1 VEQQGKATVS
11 RCDSSLVPNDGE
23 IMKIALAQIDTTVG
37 DFDGNAQKILDG
49 VRWAESEGVDLIVFP
64 EMCVCG
70 YPPRDL
76 LEKPSFL
83 QKSLDTVR
91 RIAAGT
97 KGTAAVIGYITPNEA
112 SDGHALFNTAG
123 ILSDGEVKFEQHKTL
138 LPEYD
143 VFDEARHFEPACDH
157 RVYEIDGVRIGLSL
171 CEDMWSK
178 VEFRGRRLYQTD
190 PIEKLV
196 SAGAEM
202 IINISASPFTLGKR
216 EIRRELARGMAKR
229 FGTPVIYCNAVG
241 GNDDLVFDGRSV
253 VVNGGGEV
261 IRKGLA
267 FAEDTIII
275 DTDEMQPITKI
286 PTCTEEEEIHGAL
299 VLGLSDYMRKCGF
312 KRAVLGL
319 SGGIDSAVVAAIA
332 AEAIGPENVTG
343 ILMPSPYSSQSSID
357 DALELAK
364 NLGIKT
370 STIPIGDIYEGYREM
385 LGFDSAGDVS
395 LAEEN
400 IQARIRG
407 NILMAKS
414 NSEGAIVLATGNKS
428 ELSVGYC
435 TLYGDMAGGFALIS
449 DVLKTQVFALAG
461 YMNRNSVMIP
471 ESIINKAPSAELKPD
486 QTDQDALPAYEI
498 LDPIVKA
505 YVEEKASVE
514 EIAAQ
519 GIDIDIVRQITGM
532 IDHNEYKRRQ
542 APPGIKITQK
552 AFGSGRRFP
561 IACKF

>member
-1 VEQQGKATVS
+1 
-11 RCDSSLVPNDGE
+11 
-23 IMKIALAQIDTTVG
+23 MKIALAQINTTVG
-37 DFDGNAQKILDG
+37 DFSGNARKIIDG
-49 VRWAESEGVDLIVFP
+49 IRWAESEGLDLIIFP

-83 QKSLDTVR
+83 QRSIEAVEE
-91 RIAAGT
+91 IAMNTGNCSAL
-97 KGTAAVIGYITPNEA
+97 IGYITPNES

-123 ILSDGEVKFEQHKTL
+123 ILCDGEIKFKQHKTL

-143 VFDEARHFEPACDH
+143 VFDEARHFEPSSEH
-157 RVYEIDGVRIGLSL
+157 EVYEIGGIKIGLTL
-171 CEDMWSK
+171 CEDLWSGVK
-178 VEFRGRRLYQTD
+178 FRGRRLYRSD
-190 PIEKLV
+190 PVEKLAA
-196 SAGAEM
+196 AGAEM

-216 EIRRELARGMAKR
+216 EIRRELVVGAAKR
-229 FGTPVIYCNAVG
+229 FGLPVIYCNAVG

-253 VVNGGGEV
+253 VVNSDGLLLK
-261 IRKGLA
+261 KGNAFEEDLITFDTSSTEP
-267 FAEDTIII
+267 FAE
-275 DTDEMQPITKI
+275 MLGY
-286 PTCTEEEEIHGAL
+286 TEEDEIHSAL
-299 VLGLSDYMRKCGF
+299 VLGLSDYMKKCGF

-319 SGGIDSAVVAAIA
+319 SGGIDSAVVAALA
-332 AEAIGPENVTG
+332 VDAIGPENVTG
-343 ILMPSPYSSQSSID
+343 ILMPSPYSSKSSID
-357 DALELAK
+357 DALDLAK

-370 STIPIGDIYEGYREM
+370 STIPIGDLYESYRTL
-385 LGFDSAGDVS
+385 LGFGGSDVS

-414 NSEGAIVLATGNKS
+414 NSDGAIVLATGNKS

-449 DVLKTQVFALAG
+449 DLLKTQVFALARH
-461 YMNRNSVMIP
+461 MNRNSIIIP
-471 ESIINKAPSAELKPD
+471 ESIIEKAPSAELKPD
-486 QTDQDALPAYEI
+486 QRDQDSLPDYDLLDSIVRAYI
-498 LDPIVKA
+498 
-505 YVEEKASVE
+505 EEKRSVE
-514 EIAAQ
+514 EIAS
-519 GIDIDIVRQITGM
+519 GGVDIDIVERITGM

-542 APPGIKITQK
+542 APPGIKITEK

>member
-1 VEQQGKATVS
+1 
-11 RCDSSLVPNDGE
+11 
-23 IMKIALAQIDTTVG
+23 MKIALAQINTTVG
-37 DFDGNAQKILDG
+37 DFSGNSRKIIDGID
-49 VRWAESEGVDLIVFP
+49 WAESEGVDLIIFP

-83 QKSLDTVR
+83 ERSLNAVSE
-91 RIAAGT
+91 IAGRTGRCRAL
-97 KGTAAVIGYITPNEA
+97 IGYITPNES
-112 SDGHALFNTAG
+112 SDGHALFNTAA
-123 ILSDGEVKFEQHKTL
+123 ILGDGEIKFEQHKTL

-143 VFDEARHFEPACDH
+143 VFDEARHFEPSSKHD
-157 RVYEIDGVRIGLSL
+157 VYEVCGVKIGLTL
-171 CEDMWSK
+171 CEDLWSGVK
-178 VEFRGRRLYQTD
+178 FRGRRLYRAD
-190 PIEKLV
+190 PVEKLAA
-196 SAGAEM
+196 AGAEM

-216 EIRRELARGMAKR
+216 EIRRELVVGAAKR
-229 FGTPVIYCNAVG
+229 FGLPVIYCNAVG

-253 VVNGGGEV
+253 VVNGEGLLLK
-261 IRKGLA
+261 KGRA
-267 FAEDTIII
+267 FEEDLITF
-275 DTDEMQPITKI
+275 DTDSHKPLANI
-286 PTCTEEEEIHGAL
+286 PKYTEADEIHSAL

-319 SGGIDSAVVAAIA
+319 SGGIDSAVVAALA
-332 AEAIGPENVTG
+332 VDAIGPDNVTG

-357 DALELAK
+357 DALGLAK
-364 NLGIKT
+364 NLGIET
-370 STIPIGDIYEGYREM
+370 STIPISDLYEGYRTL
-385 LGFDSAGDVS
+385 LGFGGDDVS

-414 NSEGAIVLATGNKS
+414 NSDGAIVLATGNKS

-449 DVLKTQVFALAG
+449 DLLKTQVFALARHING
-461 YMNRNSVMIP
+461 NSIIIP
-471 ESIINKAPSAELKPD
+471 ENIIEKAPSAELKPD
-486 QTDQDALPAYEI
+486 QRDQDSLPDYDLLDSIVRAYI
-498 LDPIVKA
+498 
-505 YVEEKASVE
+505 EEKKSVE
-514 EIAAQ
+514 EIASG
-519 GIDIDIVRQITGM
+519 GIDIDIVERITGM

-542 APPGIKITQK
+542 APPGIKITEK

>member
-1 VEQQGKATVS
+1 
-11 RCDSSLVPNDGE
+11 
-23 IMKIALAQIDTTVG
+23 MKIALAQIDTTVG

-49 VRWAESEGVDLIVFP
+49 IGWAESKGVDFIVFP

-83 QKSLDTVR
+83 QKSNNAVKG
-91 RIAAGT
+91 IAAQT
-97 KGTAAVIGYITPNEA
+97 RETVAVIGYITANKS

-123 ILSDGEVKFEQHKTL
+123 IIGEGEVKFEQHKTL

-143 VFDEARHFEPACDH
+143 VFDEARHFEPTH
-157 RVYEIDGVRIGLSL
+157 EHNIFEFGGMKIGLSL
-171 CEDMWSK
+171 CEDLWSN
-178 VEFRGRRLYQTD
+178 VEFRGRRLYQID
-190 PIEKLV
+190 PIKKLV
-196 SAGAEM
+196 GAGAQ
-202 IINISASPFTLGKR
+202 IIVNISASPFTLGKR
-216 EIRRELARGMAKR
+216 EIRRGLIEGVAKR
-229 FGTPVIYCNAVG
+229 FGVPVIYCNAVG

-253 VVNGGGEV
+253 VVNGDGDV
-261 IRKGLA
+261 IRKGCA
-267 FAEDTIII
+267 FEEDAIII
-275 DTDEMQPITKI
+275 DTEEMQSLTRI
-286 PTCTEEEEIHGAL
+286 PTCSEEEEIHGAL

-312 KRAVLGL
+312 ERAVLGL
-319 SGGIDSAVVAAIA
+319 SGGIDSAVVAALA
-332 AEAIGPENVTG
+332 VEAIGPERVTG
-343 ILMPSPYSSQSSID
+343 ILMPSPYSSQSSVD
-357 DALELAK
+357 DALELAN
-364 NLGIKT
+364 NLGIET
-370 STIPIGDIYEGYREM
+370 STIAIGGIYEDYRKM
-385 LGFDSAGDVS
+385 LGFNCSDDVS

-414 NSEGAIVLATGNKS
+414 NYDGAIVLATGNKS

-449 DVLKTQVFALAG
+449 DVLKTQVFALARHI
-461 YMNRNSVMIP
+461 NRNAIIIP
-471 ESIINKAPSAELKPD
+471 ENIINKAPSAELKPG
-486 QTDQDALPAYEI
+486 QTDQDALPEYDV

-514 EIAAQ
+514 EIANT
-519 GIDIDIVRQITGM
+519 GIDIDLVRKITSM